1 MVAVE
6 GWKFKASAS
15 KASMVSAEQ
24 VAKQW
29 AKIEARIAEY
39 LQQLDPADRHTDGEG
54 EPDPKRIEVALRR
67 LRAMKRS
74 NRQKSSWR
82 LQLRRRERPHGWA

>member
-6 GWKFKASAS
+6 GSKFKASAS

-24 VAKQW
+24 VAKQR

-67 LRAMKRS
+67 LRAR
-74 NRQKSSWR
+74 
-82 LQLRRRERPHGWA
+82 

>member
-1 MVAVE
+1 MATGIAPTVRALVGGESPVVAVE
-6 GWKFKASAS
+6 GSKFKASAS

-24 VAKQW
+24 VAKQR

-67 LRAMKRS
+67 LRAR
-74 NRQKSSWR
+74 
-82 LQLRRRERPHGWA
+82 